1 MCPISAPA
9 ELIASVRKKQQTTS
23 LGGGDKNISK
33 NFILCPEGPAV
44 FYFHKV
50 NIERG
55 KHLATMSVLS
65 PVCGHN
71 ASFALTSACGHVA
84 VFAQLIMHVDHCV
97 LFAQDGAEMKV
108 WEVRW
113 KDSFDI

>member
-1 MCPISAPA
+1 M
-9 ELIASVRKKQQTTS
+9 EKTTNNITGR
-23 LGGGDKNISK
+23 GGKNISK

-55 KHLATMSVLS
+55 KHLALMSVLS

-71 ASFALTSACGHVA
+71 ASFALTSARGHVA